1 MINVAAA
8 APTPD
13 RSRARRAAQWRR
25 RRTVL
30 LLMAPAIVGFAVF
43 FGYPLVASALFSF
56 THYDLLSSPRWIG
69 LANYRFLFTQD
80 QELWPAVRNTLWLVV
95 FMVPAQVLFAFGVA
109 MALTRARTG
118 AGVFRTIFY
127 LPALAPVVA
136 ATLGF
141 VYLFNPAT
149 GPVNTVLGKVGISGP
164 LWFNS
169 PTWAK
174 PSLVLLAMWAVGN
187 MMVIFL
193 AAVLDVPEQLQESAR
208 LDGAGAL
215 QRLRWV
221 TLPTISPVILFA
233 VVIGVID
240 ALQYFTQ
247 GYVAS
252 AIAQGGQAAD
262 AATSLGYPQG
272 STLFFP
278 ILLYEQGFQ
287 RFNMGYA
294 SAMSMLMLVVALAL
308 TLLILR
314 RSSRWVFYQGGG
326 R

>member
-1 MINVAAA
+1 
-8 APTPD
+8 
-13 RSRARRAAQWRR
+13 
-25 RRTVL
+25 
-30 LLMAPAIVGFAVF
+30 
-43 FGYPLVASALFSF
+43 
-56 THYDLLSSPRWIG
+56 
-69 LANYRFLFTQD
+69 
-80 QELWPAVRNTLWLVV
+80 
-95 FMVPAQVLFAFGVA
+95 
-109 MALTRARTG
+109 
-118 AGVFRTIFY
+118 
-127 LPALAPVVA
+127 
-136 ATLGF
+136 
-141 VYLFNPAT
+141 
-149 GPVNTVLGKVGISGP
+149 
-164 LWFNS
+164 
-169 PTWAK
+169 
-174 PSLVLLAMWAVGN
+174 
-187 MMVIFL
+187 MVIFL